1 MNKELII
8 QTIVITSAILF
19 PFVTGF
25 INSRRQEKKL
35 VHQKVKSN

>member
-25 INSRRQEKKL
+25 INPRRQEKKL
-35 VHQKVKSN
+35 VH

>member
-8 QTIVITSAILF
+8 QTIVVTSAILF

-25 INSRRQEKKL
+25 IQSKKQQKKL
-35 VHQKVKSN
+35 VYQRVKSN

>member
-25 INSRRQEKKL
+25 INSIRQEKKL
-35 VHQKVKSN
+35 VHQKVRS